1 VTDLL
6 RGCVILNDDVAEIRA
21 AYAHMEDLKSRGVID
36 IVQNKNRYIDGP
48 TITGYL
54 DGAHCF
60 IQTSNIS
67 EPLIRTLGPRNPDCP
82 VQGTC

>member
-1 VTDLL
+1 MTDLL

-21 AYAHMEDLKSRGVID
+21 AYAHMEDLKLRGVID

-54 DGAHCF
+54 DGAHCL
-60 IQTSNIS
+60 SHPDPKP
-67 EPLIRTLGPRNPDCP
+67 EPSAAPFTRTPDP
-82 VQGTC
+82 NL